1 MNRLP
6 GLLILMI
13 SLLIQSCNA
22 QLKNIPSTT
31 DNILTGAD
39 QTTLYLHFL
48 KDKRVALFAN
58 PTSVIGK
65 THLLD
70 TLLSSGVNVVTI
82 FGPEHGFRGKADA
95 GEHVSNDVD
104 AKTGIPVISLYGDH
118 KKPTAEDLKNVDV
131 MLFDIQDVGVRYYT
145 FISSLQYYM
154 EAAIEN
160 EKELIILD
168 RPNPNGFYVDGPVL
182 DTAFKSF
189 VGMQP
194 VPIVYGMTIGEYAL
208 MLIGERWLND
218 KANKR
223 LDELEKDWNQAI
235 SPVKNVNTYFNFPTQ
250 KNSEKKLHF
259 SAVVIPCKNY
269 THDSKYVLPVNPSPN
284 LKEIQSIYL
293 YPSICFFEGTVMS
306 EGRGT
311 DKPFQIFGHP
321 SLPATLFSFTPKP
334 NEGAKNSKCFNQV
347 CYGWNLSGSKEEVL
361 KKVDNKIQIKYLL
374 EAYQL
379 FPGKDSFFLKN
390 NFFYKLAGNN
400 ILMQQIKEGKPEIEI
415 RKSWDPG
422 LEAFKAIRKKYLLY
436 HDFKQ

>member
-1 MNRLP
+1 MNK
-6 GLLILMI
+6 LLY
-13 SLLIQSCNA
+13 LLVLVGCWQIQTSCA
-22 QLKNIPSTT
+22 QTKNNGVKTAE
-31 DNILTGAD
+31 ILTGAD
-39 QTTLYLHFL
+39 QTGYYLPIL
-48 KDKRVALFAN
+48 KGKRVALFAN

-70 TLLSSGVNVVTI
+70 SLIFSKINVVVI

-95 GEHVSNDVD
+95 GEHVNNDVD

-118 KKPTAEDLKNVDV
+118 KKPTAADLKNVDV

-194 VPIVYGMTIGEYAL
+194 IPIVYGLTIGEYAK
-208 MLIGERWLND
+208 MLLGEKWLD
-218 KANKR
+218 KKCYP
-223 LDELEKDWNQAI
+223 I
-235 SPVKNVNTYFNFPTQ
+235 PS
-250 KNSEKKLHF
+250 NSKFKITI
-259 SAVVIPCKNY
+259 VPCKNY
-269 THDSKYVLPVNPSPN
+269 THDSKYILPVNPSPN

-321 SLPATLFSFTPKP
+321 NLPSNLFSFTPKP
-334 NEGAKNSKCFNQV
+334 NDGAKNSKCFNQV
-347 CYGWNLSGSKEEVL
+347 CYGWNVSGSKEDVL
-361 KKVDNKIQIKYLL
+361 KLIDNKIQIKYLL
-374 EAYQL
+374 EAYKL

-390 NFFYKLAGNN
+390 NFFNKLAGNN
-400 ILMQQIKEGKPEIEI
+400 TMIQQIKSGKTEAEI
-415 RKSWDPG
+415 RKSWEPE
-422 LEAFKAIRKKYLLY
+422 LTAFKAIRKKYLLY
-436 HDFKQ
+436 KDFKQD